1 MFTIAKTWKQPKCAS
16 TEGWIKELWY
26 TPKEMWYISVYTVEY
41 YAAIKKNEKCHLQR
55 HRWTVPEIV
64 ILSKGSQ
71 TKKEILHDIAICE
84 I

>member
-1 MFTIAKTWKQPKCAS
+1 
-16 TEGWIKELWY
+16 
-26 TPKEMWYISVYTVEY
+26 MWYISVYTVEY